1 MQAIILAGGYGTRL
15 APLTYTTPKPLL
27 PLLNKPMIEYIIN
40 SLPKDS
46 GIIIASNYK
55 NNKIKKYFEKKGIN
69 VIINKENKPLGTGG
83 AVKNAERF
91 LNGAFLVIN
100 SDIIS
105 SLNIRRMI
113 GYHEKKKSF
122 VTISLWKVD
131 NVEDF
136 GVVDFSPDGKI
147 KKFIEKPARDEA
159 PSQLI
164 NAGTYCMDYGVL
176 DYIEKG
182 KFVSMEKEIF
192 PKVIEERR
200 GFYGYLFDGYWMD
213 IGKRESYLNATKF
226 LLQEKSL
233 KYLYGENCDIEGLV
247 KYSTIGNNCSIGKNS
262 IVNESIVYDN
272 CLIGRDVE
280 IENSIIAKNCIIKD
294 GIKLKNVVVGE
305 KEEIKRSMKNTKVW
319 SKPLPRGYPK
329 EQIGNPCRR

>member
-15 APLTYTTPKPLL
+15 APVTYTIPKPLL

-46 GIIIASNYK
+46 EIIIASNYK
-55 NNKIKKYFEKKGIN
+55 NSKIKKYFEEKGMG

-83 AVKNAERF
+83 AVKNAEKYIDGKF
-91 LNGAFLVIN
+91 IVIN

-105 SLNIRRMI
+105 SLNIRKMI
-113 GYHEKKKSF
+113 RYHEKKKSF
-122 VTISLWKVD
+122 ITISLWKVD
-131 NVEDF
+131 NVEEF
-136 GVVDFSPDGKI
+136 GVVDLLRDGKI
-147 KKFIEKPARDEA
+147 KKFIEKPARHEA

-164 NAGTYCMDYGVL
+164 NAGTYCMEYDVL

-192 PKVIEERR
+192 PKVIEEGR
-200 GFYGYLFDGYWMD
+200 GFYGYLFDGYWTD
-213 IGKRESYLNATKF
+213 VGKRESYLEATKF
-226 LLQEKSL
+226 LLKRKSL
-233 KYLYGENCDIEGLV
+233 SYLYGENCNIEGLV

-262 IVNESIVYDN
+262 IVNESIIYED
-272 CLIGRDVE
+272 CIIGKNVE
-280 IENSIIAKNCIIKD
+280 IENSIIAKKCIIKD
-294 GIKLKNVVVGE
+294 GVKLKNVIAGE
-305 KEEIKRSMKNTKVW
+305 KEEIKRSTRDAKIW

-329 EQIGNPCRR
+329 EQVGNPCRK